1 MFKLSSEA
9 SLDGAITV
17 ENKFIVEYM
26 PYADGDYVKVY
37 LYGLSLAARKGDGD
51 DSVERLSKRLA
62 LDVSTVDAAIEYWA
76 NLGLMSRIGDD
87 VTYMSLRTA
96 RPKIKKYDVDKYA
109 EFNRNCQLFITDRQ
123 IPPREYDEYYAFM
136 EKYDMEWQA
145 MVAIVRYC
153 TKLKGGNVS
162 APYIL
167 AVARNLIEDGYR
179 TCDEIENRL
188 EEYGVYYNDL
198 LYVLA
203 PLGKHPDHESVALY
217 KKWTVSMH
225 FERETI
231 RRVAE
236 LVKKG
241 GITALDGKLTTYA
254 SLELYSIDKI
264 ESYEQERKEM
274 LKLAKSVNKALGV
287 FYENVEPEIA
297 MYIRPWLDL
306 GFDKAAIL
314 AAADYCMGSGLKTL
328 PDLDAVI
335 RELLRENV
343 TTEKDVLDRQKHET
357 RYDGRITSIMNVIG
371 LKGAVR
377 PAYRT
382 LYASWAENLK
392 MSDAVIDSAAALSV
406 GMPFSYM
413 NTILNNWSKAGVD
426 TAEKAKAHTLP
437 SRESAATADN
447 GTVNESISA
456 DELNKLFV
464 QFNEDDK

>member
-37 LYGLSLAARKGDGD
+37 LYGLSLAARKDDGD
-51 DSVERLSKRLA
+51 DSIERLCKRLA

-76 NLGLMSRIGDD
+76 NLGLMARIGDD
-87 VTYMSLRTA
+87 VTYMSLRNV

-109 EFNRNCQLFITDRQ
+109 EFNRNCQLFVTDRQ
-123 IPPREYDEYYAFM
+123 IPPHEYDEYYSFM
-136 EKYDMEWQA
+136 EKFDMEWQA

-167 AVARNLIEDGYR
+167 AVARNLIESGYR
-179 TCDEIENRL
+179 TRDEIENRL

-203 PLGKHPDHESVALY
+203 PLGKRPDHESVALY

-241 GITALDGKLTTYA
+241 GIAALDSKLTAYA
-254 SLELYSIDKI
+254 TLELYSVDKI
-264 ESYEQERKEM
+264 VSYEEERKAM
-274 LKLAKSVNKALGV
+274 LKLAKSVNKSLGV

-328 PDLDAVI
+328 ADLDAVI
-335 RELLRENV
+335 RELLRENA
-343 TTEKDVLDRQKHET
+343 TTEKDVKNRQRHET
-357 RYDGRITSIMNVIG
+357 RYDERIAKIMSAIG

-382 LYASWAENLK
+382 FYSNWTENLK
-392 MSDAVIDSAAALSV
+392 MPDDVIDCAAALSV
-406 GMPFSYM
+406 GMPFSYI

-426 TAEKAKAHTLP
+426 TAEKAKAQSTV
-437 SRESAATADN
+437 RESAATADN
-447 GTVNESISA
+447 GTVSESISA
-456 DELNKLFV
+456 DELNKLFT
-464 QFNEDDK
+464 QFNEGD